1 MTLAKSDTMPRQEAR
16 PRPTL
21 LAQALQALRK
31 LPMLP
36 VFVVACIAFYL
47 TVGDFASAAN
57 IATMERF
64 LAPLLV
70 TAVGATFVFL
80 VGEIDLSVGSV
91 VSLSSVL
98 AAMVMRDTGSLWA
111 GMLTGLAVGLGA
123 GVINGAAVTVLRFPS
138 FIHTLAMLLV
148 VRAIGLLLTGGY
160 SVGRL
165 PIAALLF
172 GKMSTLGLPNV
183 LWIAGIVWVLFT
195 LLLNETVFGRE
206 LILTGANRRAARFN
220 GIDVRKTV
228 FWAFTISGSLAG
240 LAGAIV
246 VLRLG
251 SGGPVV
257 GDNMLLTTIAAIVLG
272 GTSIQGGEGGLVR
285 TLTGAAVIVLLDK
298 GLNLLGLSFYDQAIV
313 VGAVVILGSIGGKV
327 LARSR

>member
-1 MTLAKSDTMPRQEAR
+1 MTLAKSELLMCRPPP
-16 PRPTL
+16 PRPT
-21 LAQALQALRK
+21 ALSRSLGAIRK

-36 VFVVACIAFYL
+36 VIVLTCVSFYL

-57 IATMERF
+57 FANMGRF

-70 TAVGATFVFL
+70 AAIGATFVFL
-80 VGEIDLSVGSV
+80 TGEIDLSIGSV

-98 AAMVMRDTGSLWA
+98 AAMAMRDSGSLWVGMAA
-111 GMLTGLAVGLGA
+111 GIGVGIAA
-123 GVINGAAVTVLRFPS
+123 GVINGVAITVLRFPS

-148 VRAIGLLLTGGY
+148 VRAVGLLLTGGH

-165 PIAALLF
+165 PVPVLLF
-172 GKMSTLGLPNV
+172 GKMSTLDVPNV
-183 LWIAGIVWVLFT
+183 LWIAALVWVVFG
-195 LLLNETVFGRE
+195 LLLRETVFGRE

-228 FWAFTISGSLAG
+228 FWAFTISGTLAG
-240 LAGAIV
+240 LAGVIV

-251 SGGPVV
+251 SGGPIV
-257 GDNMLLTTIAAIVLG
+257 GDNLLLTTIAAVVLG
-272 GTSIQGGEGGLVR
+272 GTSIQGGEGGILR
-285 TLTGAAVIVLLDK
+285 TLTGAVVIVLLDK
-298 GLNLLGLSFYDQAIV
+298 GLNQLGLSFYDQAIV
-313 VGAVVILGSIGGKV
+313 VGAVVIIGSIGGKY

>member
-1 MTLAKSDTMPRQEAR
+1 
-16 PRPTL
+16 
-21 LAQALQALRK
+21 
-31 LPMLP
+31 MLP
-36 VFVVACIAFYL
+36 VLVVACIAFYF
-47 TVGDFASAAN
+47 TVDDFASASN

-70 TAVGATFVFL
+70 AAIGATFVFL

-91 VSLSSVL
+91 VSLSSV
-98 AAMVMRDTGSLWA
+98 AAALVMRDSGSLWA
-111 GMLTGLAVGLGA
+111 GMLTGVAVGLGA
-123 GVINGAAVTVLRFPS
+123 GVINGAAVAVLRFPS

-148 VRAIGLLLTGGY
+148 VRAIGLLLTGGH

-165 PIAALLF
+165 PISVLLF
-172 GKMSTLGLPNV
+172 GKMSTLGFPNV
-183 LWIAGIVWVLFT
+183 LWIAAAVWIVFA
-195 LLLNETVFGRE
+195 LLLRETVFGRE

-220 GIDVRKTV
+220 VVDVRQTV
-228 FWAFTISGSLAG
+228 FWAFTISGTLAG
-240 LAGAIV
+240 LAGVIV

-251 SGGPVV
+251 SGGPIV
-257 GDNMLLTTIAAIVLG
+257 GDNLLLTTIAAIVLG

-313 VGAVVILGSIGGKV
+313 VGAVVIVGSIGGKY
-327 LARSR
+327 LARPR